1 MPSFVFPGLED
12 GLRYR
17 LNINTIP
24 VKVLASTFFFFF
36 YDYII
41 YVKLKKN
48 LTDSILRVFSTRN
61 CITGLVYYKHNTFE
75 KIL

>member
-1 MPSFVFPGLED
+1 MPFFVFPGLEN
-12 GLRYR
+12 GLRYC

-24 VKVLASTFFFFF
+24 FKSTGNNVF
-36 YDYII
+36 YEYIM

-48 LTDSILRVFSTRN
+48 YKNSILRVFSTRN